1 MWKSPPDA
9 GKTPDLSPVHR
20 GEMGWCSTGLWHH
33 SGMENLQG
41 SIALDEIHLQGNGVP
56 FSAIGS
62 NCSPGAEGC
71 LVPLSALARLQ
82 KSDGAFEE
90 GSSFN

>member
-1 MWKSPPDA
+1 
-9 GKTPDLSPVHR
+9 
-20 GEMGWCSTGLWHH
+20 MGWCSTGLWHH

-41 SIALDEIHLQGNGVP
+41 SIALDEIHLQENGVP
-56 FSAIGS
+56 FFGIGNS
-62 NCSPGAEGC
+62 TCNCSPGAEGC

-90 GSSFN
+90 GSWFN